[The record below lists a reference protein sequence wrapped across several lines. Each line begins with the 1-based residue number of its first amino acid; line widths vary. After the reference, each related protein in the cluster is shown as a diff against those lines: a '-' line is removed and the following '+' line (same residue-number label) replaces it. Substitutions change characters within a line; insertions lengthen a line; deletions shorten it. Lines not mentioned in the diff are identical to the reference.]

1 MPARGGPA
9 QHWCSFRL
17 LLLLQVRAKVFQLFG
32 GCGSVLL
39 LAAVMMVSC
48 TQHCALISFCTT
60 WLAPHPPAQQ
70 GRPLQPHLCYQPP
83 DATPIA
89 SATVT
94 ALHARVS
101 QSLSTVSPLCVSQD
115 EAATAAHIA
124 GVTGLAVGMVVVSC
138 CLWYYSRR
146 YVGEMALMMPDAQR
160 VRFSVL
166 DFFGNRE
173 VRGGVLLCRSP
184 PGGCGRRPPTARRQT
199 HTSLR
204 VPGLAPAL
212 LLHTGSFATHA

>member
-1 MPARGGPA
+1 M
-9 QHWCSFRL
+9 C
-17 LLLLQVRAKVFQLFG
+17 
-32 GCGSVLL
+32 
-39 LAAVMMVSC
+39 
-48 TQHCALISFCTT
+48 
-60 WLAPHPPAQQ
+60 
-70 GRPLQPHLCYQPP
+70 
-83 DATPIA
+83 
-89 SATVT
+89 
-94 ALHARVS
+94 
-101 QSLSTVSPLCVSQD
+101 QD

-173 VRGGVLLCRSP
+173 VRSVLPCRSP
-184 PGGCGRRPPTARRQT
+184 LEAVSVAPTALRQT
-199 HTSLR
+199 HLAADWHVR
-204 VPGLAPAL
+204 GLAPA